1 MTLKKPFIKGIAVA
15 VAAALTVGGSGI
27 YPVTLKAADMQ
38 DSSSDTSNDSSMGRY
53 LEEEIALPKD
63 CGSVEN
69 IRILTDGT
77 LRICYY
83 DTNGVLLYSD
93 SVDNGANWG
102 EGTSLAGLF
111 GIDTEKYYVCYP
123 QFSKNG
129 EIFVCAQSISGEEE
143 ASSTEDISMKYY
155 YADSSGKVKDLK
167 LEDKIKGR
175 FGFQSSFTDKGTLL
189 LNILSDGLIEVSLK
203 DGSII
208 NEYENGV
215 MLSYFCVA
223 HNCLMTVSPE
233 GIHYYNLETGNPME
247 DQQALT
253 QQISSNESN
262 LELMGVG
269 QVPVLAVPG
278 NQEGSLFFVDSQGVY
293 RYVLGGSVVEQVIN
307 GSLTSIS
314 SPNISFAAFDQDQE
328 SRFYLAARD
337 FSQGT
342 ANTGRLLRYTF
353 SEDTPTVPDT
363 ELTVYSLK
371 ENSLLK
377 QAAADFQKKYPD
389 IYLNIETGMT
399 GEDAITDTDA
409 IKALNTEIMAGK
421 GPDILILDGLPE
433 DTYIENGM
441 LEDLN
446 GILKKVQE
454 SDGILSNIQ
463 GAYTEED
470 GSIYRMPLRF
480 GIPMIQGKEDY
491 IDSVTNLTTL
501 ADMSEMYQSEYSS
514 MKFPINLAIFPKLLI
529 EGLADTSSPAWIKE
543 DGTLNESAISEYLE
557 QVNRI
562 YQSCQ
567 EFTKQYQDENMIS
580 EYEYDRNSFGI
591 GSSAISLLSETALAG
606 IGGLFASDDLA
617 LVDSAETKDPQLK
630 SKLFN
635 GQAENVFLPCSVIGI
650 SAKASEKEAAQKF
663 VEFLFSSESQSIL
676 GSWGL
681 PVNQSV
687 YESEDYWNV
696 GDKNGAVSTLSSSDG
711 DGNYIEL
718 EIRRPSKETIQG
730 TQELGKT
737 LTVPANT
744 NEIILQAVAEAGARY
759 LNGEIGLEEAVRAA
773 VSEVN
778 LYLSE

>member
-1 MTLKKPFIKGIAVA
+1 MTIKKTFTKGIAVA
-15 VAAALTVGGSGI
+15 AAAAVTIGGLGT
-27 YPVTLKAADMQ
+27 YPVASKAADGQ
-38 DSSSDTSNDSSMGRY
+38 DVSSAAADDTSMGRY
-53 LEEEIALPKD
+53 LEEEISLPKD
-63 CGSVEN
+63 CSSVEN
-69 IRILTDGT
+69 IKILADGT

-83 DTNGVLLYSD
+83 DTNGELLYSD
-93 SVDNGANWG
+93 SMDNGASWG

-123 QFSKNG
+123 QFSKNR
-129 EIFVCAQSISGEEE
+129 EIFICARSISEEE
-143 ASSTEDISMKYY
+143 VHSAEDISMKYY
-155 YADSSGKVKDLK
+155 YADASGKVKDLK
-167 LEDKIKGR
+167 LEETLNGM

-189 LNILSDGLIEVSLK
+189 LSILSNGAIEINPE
-203 DGSII
+203 DGSIV
-208 NEYENGV
+208 NEYEKGA
-215 MLSYFCVA
+215 MLSYFCAVQDY
-223 HNCLMTVSPE
+223 LMTVSPD
-233 GIHYYNLETGNPME
+233 GIHYYDLETGDPMD

-253 QQISSNESN
+253 QQISSNEAN
-262 LELMGVG
+262 LQLMGVG
-269 QVPVLAVPG
+269 QVPVMAVPG
-278 NQEGSLFFVDSQGVY
+278 DQEGSLFFVDSQGVY

-307 GSLTSIS
+307 GALTSIS

-328 SRFYLAARD
+328 GRFYLAVRD

-342 ANTGRLLRYTF
+342 ANTGKLLRYTF
-353 SEDTPTVPDT
+353 SEDTPAVPDT

-371 ENSLLK
+371 ENRLLK
-377 QAAADFQKKYPD
+377 QAAADFQKMYPD

-409 IKALNTEIMAGK
+409 IKALNTEIMAEK

-441 LEDLN
+441 LEDLSGLVKN
-446 GILKKVQE
+446 IQE
-454 SDGILSNIQ
+454 ADGLLSNIVE
-463 GAYTEED
+463 AYTEED

-480 GIPMIQGKEDY
+480 GIPMIQGKAEN

-501 ADMSEMYQSEYSS
+501 ADMAEMHKSEYSS
-514 MKFPINLAIFPKLLI
+514 MKFPIHLAFFPKLLI

-543 DGTLNESAISEYLE
+543 DGTLDEAAVSEYLE

-567 EFTKQYQDENMIS
+567 EFAKQYQDEAMIS

-591 GSSAISLLSETALAG
+591 GTYSISLLSETALAG

-617 LVDSAETKDPQLK
+617 IVDSTETKEPQLT

-635 GQAENVFLPCSVIGI
+635 GQAENVFLPSSVIGI

-687 YESEDYWNV
+687 YESEEYWNV
-696 GDKNGAVSTLSSSDG
+696 GDKNGAVSTLGSSDG
-711 DGNYIEL
+711 NGNNIEL
-718 EIRRPSKETIQG
+718 EVRRPSKETIQE

-744 NEIILQAVAEAGARY
+744 NEIILQAVADAGVRY
-759 LNGEIGLEEAVRAA
+759 LNGEIQLEEAVRAA

>member
-1 MTLKKPFIKGIAVA
+1 MTIKKPFTKGIAVA
-15 VAAALTVGGSGI
+15 AAAAVTIGGFGI
-27 YPVTLKAADMQ
+27 YPVASKAADGQ
-38 DSSSDTSNDSSMGRY
+38 DISSASADDTSMGRY
-53 LEEEIALPKD
+53 LEEETTLPKN
-63 CGSVEN
+63 CSSVES
-69 IRILTDGT
+69 IKSLTDGT

-83 DTNGVLLYSD
+83 DANGELLYSD
-93 SVDNGANWG
+93 SMDNGASWG

-129 EIFVCAQSISGEEE
+129 EIFICAPSISEEE
-143 ASSTEDISMKYY
+143 VNSAEDISMKYY
-155 YADSSGKVKDLK
+155 YADASGKVKDLK
-167 LEDKIKGR
+167 LEETLNGI

-189 LNILSDGLIEVSLK
+189 LSILSNGAIEVNPE

-208 NEYENGV
+208 NEYEKGV

-223 HNCLMTVSPE
+223 QDCLMTVSPD
-233 GIHYYNLETGNPME
+233 GIHYYSLETGDPME

-253 QQISSNESN
+253 QQISSNEAN
-262 LELMGVG
+262 LQLMGVG

-278 NQEGSLFFVDSQGVY
+278 DQEGSLFFMDSQGVY

-307 GSLTSIS
+307 GALTSIS

-328 SRFYLAARD
+328 GRFYLAIRD

-342 ANTGRLLRYTF
+342 ANTGKLLRYTF

-371 ENSLLK
+371 ENRLLK
-377 QAAADFQKKYPD
+377 QAAADFQKMYPD

-409 IKALNTEIMAGK
+409 IKALNTEIMAEK

-441 LEDLN
+441 LEDLS
-446 GILKKVQE
+446 GLLKNIQE
-454 SDGILSNIQ
+454 TDGLLSNIVE
-463 GAYTEED
+463 AYTEED

-480 GIPMIQGKEDY
+480 GIPMIQGKAEY

-501 ADMSEMYQSEYSS
+501 ADMAEMHQSEYSS
-514 MKFPINLAIFPKLLI
+514 MKFPTYLAMFPKLLI

-543 DGTLNESAISEYLE
+543 DGTLDEAAVSEYLE

-567 EFTKQYQDENMIS
+567 EFAKQYQDEAMIS

-606 IGGLFASDDLA
+606 IGGLLASDDLA
-617 LVDSAETKDPQLK
+617 LVDSAQAKEPQLT

-635 GQAENVFLPCSVIGI
+635 GQAENVFIPSSVIGI

-663 VEFLFSSESQSIL
+663 VEFLFSSDSQSIL
-676 GSWGL
+676 GSFGL
-681 PVNQSV
+681 PVNQTV
-687 YESEDYWNV
+687 YESEEYWNV

-718 EIRRPSKETIQG
+718 EIRRPSKETIQEI
-730 TQELGKT
+730 QELGKT

-744 NEIILQAVAEAGARY
+744 NEIILQAVADAGVRY
-759 LNGEIGLEEAVRAA
+759 LNGEIQLEEAVRAA

>member
-1 MTLKKPFIKGIAVA
+1 MTIKKPFTKGIAVA
-15 VAAALTVGGSGI
+15 AAAAVIIGGFGT
-27 YPVTLKAADMQ
+27 YPVALKAADGQ
-38 DSSSDTSNDSSMGRY
+38 DVSSAAGDTSMGRY
-53 LEEEIALPKD
+53 LEEELTLPET
-63 CGSVEN
+63 CSSVEN
-69 IRILTDGT
+69 IKSLADGT

-83 DTNGVLLYSD
+83 NTNGELLYSD

-129 EIFVCAQSISGEEE
+129 EIFVCAQSMSQE
-143 ASSTEDISMKYY
+143 AGSSEDMSMNYY

-167 LEDKIKGR
+167 LEDKIKGM

-189 LNILSDGLIEVSLK
+189 LSILSDGLIEVSLK

-278 NQEGSLFFVDSQGVY
+278 DQEDSLFFVDSQGVY

-307 GSLTSIS
+307 GALTSIS

-328 SRFYLAARD
+328 GSFYLAVRD
-337 FSQGT
+337 FSQGN
-342 ANTGRLLRYTF
+342 ANTGKLLRYTF

-377 QAAADFQKKYPD
+377 QAAADFQKMYPD

-441 LEDLN
+441 LEDLSE
-446 GILKKVQE
+446 ILKKIQE
-454 SDGILSNIQ
+454 ADGILSNIQ
-463 GAYTEED
+463 EAYTEED

-480 GIPMIQGKEDY
+480 GIPMIQGKAEY

-501 ADMSEMYQSEYSS
+501 ADMAEMHQSEYSS
-514 MKFPINLAIFPKLLI
+514 MKFPMHLAMFPKLLI
-529 EGLADTSSPAWIKE
+529 EGLADTSSPAWIKK
-543 DGTLNESAISEYLE
+543 DGTLDEDAVSEYLE

-567 EFTKQYQDENMIS
+567 EFSKQYQDENMIS

-617 LVDSAETKDPQLK
+617 LVDSAQTKEPQLT

-676 GSWGL
+676 GSFGL

-687 YESEDYWNV
+687 YESENYWNV
-696 GDKNGAVSTLSSSDG
+696 GDKNGVVSTMSSSDG

-718 EIRRPSKETIQG
+718 EVRRPSKETIQE

-744 NEIILQAVAEAGARY
+744 NEIILQAVTDAGARY
-759 LNGEIGLEEAVRAA
+759 LNGEIGLDEAVRAA